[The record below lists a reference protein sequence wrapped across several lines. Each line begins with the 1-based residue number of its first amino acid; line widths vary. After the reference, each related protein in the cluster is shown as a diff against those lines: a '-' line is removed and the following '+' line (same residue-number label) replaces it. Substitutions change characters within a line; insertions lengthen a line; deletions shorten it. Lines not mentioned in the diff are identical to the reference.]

1 MRHTSHIQVYDVRA
15 ASGNIEKALSHVQS
29 GGVCSLSV
37 RSERSSFIRCLSDVK
52 MFMLVH
58 TRPFMTHGNI
68 TSHILRDVP
77 CNAHM
82 FARLV
87 QVQKSLPTYF
97 AHFYAVHAACLFMA

>member
-87 QVQKSLPTYF
+87 
-97 AHFYAVHAACLFMA
+97 